1 MQLPDESIS
10 STFNVVANAAT
21 VAGVVVALF
30 VLVNVLS
37 IAKKIRVII
46 ERLEQV
52 IAPRLGI
59 EDYLQ
64 STATVFEAQPIGIVV
79 CDEKRIIKLVNRET
93 ERISG
98 YDRAEL
104 IGQAVEILVPDR
116 SKAIHPQLAQ
126 GYIVNPSLRPMR
138 GLAIRHKSGVDK
150 PARIMLNRDSQ
161 RGGAIIIVA
170 ILAEGMEGP

>member
-1 MQLPDESIS
+1 MQISDQSINL
-10 STFNVVANAAT
+10 FNVFANIAT
-21 VAGVVVALF
+21 VGGVDVARY
-30 VLVNVLS
+30 VLTQVRRIS
-37 IAKKIRVII
+37 
-46 ERLEQV
+46 ERLEKV
-52 IAPRLGI
+52 IAPKLGI

-98 YDRAEL
+98 YDRGEL
-104 IGQAVEILVPDR
+104 IGQPVEILVPDS
-116 SKAIHPQLAQ
+116 SKAVHPQLAQ

-161 RGGAIIIVA
+161 RSGAVIIVA
-170 ILAEGMEGP
+170 ILAEGLQGA

>member
-1 MQLPDESIS
+1 MTEPFIEG
-10 STFNVVANAAT
+10 FNVLANSAT
-21 VAGVVVALF
+21 VLGMAVAIY
-30 VLVNVLS
+30 VLIQVRRIS
-37 IAKKIRVII
+37 R
-46 ERLEQV
+46 RLEQV
-52 IAPRLGI
+52 IAPKLGI

-79 CDEKRIIKLVNRET
+79 CDEKRVIRLVNRET
-93 ERISG
+93 ERVSG

-104 IGQAVEILVPDR
+104 IGQLVEILVPDA
-116 SKAIHPQLAQ
+116 SKAIHPRLAQ

-138 GLAIRHKSGVDK
+138 GLAIRHKSGIDK

-170 ILAEGMEGP
+170 ILAEGREGE